1 MTGYVVIFEG
11 DAASGY
17 SAYSPDVPGVVAAG
31 ASRDETEQLMREA
44 LAAHLTMLG
53 DLGED
58 IPVPRTDAD
67 VAILSPAA
75 A

>member
-1 MTGYVVIFEG
+1 M
-11 DAASGY
+11 
-17 SAYSPDVPGVVAAG
+17 
-31 ASRDETEQLMREA
+31 RDA

-58 IPVPRTDAD
+58 IPVPRTDAE